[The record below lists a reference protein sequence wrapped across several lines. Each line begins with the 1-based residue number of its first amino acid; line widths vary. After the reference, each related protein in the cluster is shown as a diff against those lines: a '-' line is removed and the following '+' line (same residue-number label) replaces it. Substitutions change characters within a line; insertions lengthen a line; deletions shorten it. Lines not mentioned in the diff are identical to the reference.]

1 MKELFWAARH
11 GRVAEIGEALA
22 AGADIDWRH
31 PVDGRT
37 PLGAAAAFDQL
48 EALEALLAGGA
59 ALEARESETGLTP
72 LGVAVLEGSAR
83 CLGALLRAGA
93 DVDATDADGWTPL
106 MHAAARNQL
115 FEAQSLKA
123 AGASLGANV
132 DGVGARELAASEG
145 HDAVLALLSQAQ
157 PPSAAKLE
165 SSGPAAAA
173 TTPQLTDSGAAVMAS
188 APIAALLQEGV
199 VGDAALAASAAVA
212 GAAMSGGDGGTCA
225 STAEGAAANG
235 ASTCVDAGAAGGER
249 GVKRAR
255 CAAPV
260 SGQAA
265 AMAVEVLQDGDDIV
279 VQLHS
284 NDIARLSISIAANGE
299 WQAQRLPPLWPSPPP
314 SPDAPS
320 LR

>member
-145 HDAVLALLSQAQ
+145 HDAVLALLSQVVK
-157 PPSAAKLE
+157 PS
-165 SSGPAAAA
+165 
-173 TTPQLTDSGAAVMAS
+173 
-188 APIAALLQEGV
+188 LL
-199 VGDAALAASAAVA
+199 
-212 GAAMSGGDGGTCA
+212 
-225 STAEGAAANG
+225 
-235 ASTCVDAGAAGGER
+235 
-249 GVKRAR
+249 
-255 CAAPV
+255 P
-260 SGQAA
+260 
-265 AMAVEVLQDGDDIV
+265 
-279 VQLHS
+279 
-284 NDIARLSISIAANGE
+284 LSP
-299 WQAQRLPPLWPSPPP
+299 PPLLPLPTPSPPP
-314 SPDAPS
+314 SLLLPAPS
-320 LR
+320 RMAAPLAFRRRPSPPSLCHHGPTSRRLSPQPSSLSLTASLLLLLPRRSRHPPPSSSPAGPPRRPRRRSSPTAARL